1 MQGLIADYQSS
12 EHDGDPMSAENSSR
26 KKNILLLSLF
36 FIAVAAGAGAWWFK
50 VLRGSET
57 TDDAYVAGNVV
68 PVMPQV
74 AGNVVTLHADD
85 TQLVQAGMPLVEMD
99 PTDAKLALVRSEIQL
114 AQTLRQV
121 QQQMAELKQFDATIA
136 LRQAELDRV
145 AGDQNRRE
153 VLGMTNAVGKEE
165 VLHARQNVVAGKAAL
180 QVAIQQ
186 RNTLQAK
193 LKNTPLAEQPE
204 VRQAAEQVRQAWLDL
219 QRTTILSPVSGVIAK
234 RSVQVGSH
242 VAVGAPLMAVV
253 PLDQLW
259 VDANFKEVQLEHLRI
274 GQPVEL
280 SADLYGDKIVYHGEV
295 EGLAAGTGSVFSL
308 LPAQNATGNWLK
320 VVQRLPV
327 RIKLRTD
334 ELQQHP
340 LRLGLSMLVTV
351 DVGNI
356 DGPLITEAQHKATLA
371 TTESLNVD
379 LAGADE
385 RVRQIIAAN
394 RQAD

>member
-1 MQGLIADYQSS
+1 
-12 EHDGDPMSAENSSR
+12 MSAENSSR

-50 VLRGSET
+50 ELRGCES

-145 AGDQNRRE
+145 AGDQNRRK

-193 LKNTPLAEQPE
+193 LRNTPLAEQPE

-242 VAVGAPLMAVV
+242 VAVGAPLMGVV

-327 RIKLRTD
+327 RIKLRAE

-351 DVGNI
+351 DVSNT

-371 TTESLNVD
+371 TTQSLNVD

-385 RVRQIIAAN
+385 RVRQIIVAN

>member
-1 MQGLIADYQSS
+1 
-12 EHDGDPMSAENSSR
+12 MSAENSSR

-50 VLRGSET
+50 ELRGSES

-327 RIKLRTD
+327 RIKLRAE

-351 DVGNI
+351 DVSNT

-371 TTESLNVD
+371 TTQSLNVD

-385 RVRQIIAAN
+385 RVRQIIVAN

>member
-1 MQGLIADYQSS
+1 
-12 EHDGDPMSAENSSR
+12 MSAENSSR

-36 FIAVAAGAGAWWFK
+36 FIAVAAGAGAWWFRE
-50 VLRGSET
+50 LRGSES

-193 LKNTPLAEQPE
+193 LRNTPLAEQPE

-327 RIKLRTD
+327 RIKLRAE

-351 DVGNI
+351 DVSNT

-371 TTESLNVD
+371 TTQSLNVD
-379 LAGADE
+379 LACADE
-385 RVRQIIAAN
+385 RVRQIIVAN

>member
-1 MQGLIADYQSS
+1 
-12 EHDGDPMSAENSSR
+12 MSVEKSSR
-26 KKNILLLSLF
+26 KKSLLLLSLF
-36 FIAVAAGAGAWWFK
+36 FIAVAVGAGSWWFL

-57 TDDAYVAGNVV
+57 TDDAYVAGNIVS
-68 PVMPQV
+68 VMPQV
-74 AGNVVTLHADD
+74 AGNVLSLHVDD
-85 TQLVQAGMPLVEMD
+85 TQLVPAGMTLVELD

-121 QQQMAELKQFDATIA
+121 QQQMAELKQFDATID

-153 VLGMTNAVGKEE
+153 VLGLSNAVGKEE
-165 VLHARQNVVAGKAAL
+165 VLHARQNVLAGQAAL
-180 QVAIQQ
+180 RLAIQQ
-186 RNTLQAK
+186 RKTLQAK

-219 QRTTILSPVSGVIAK
+219 QRTTILSPVRGVIAK

-242 VAVGAPLMAVV
+242 VAVGSPLMAVV

-259 VDANFKEVQLEHLRI
+259 VDANFKEVQLASLRI

-280 SADLYGDKIVYHGEV
+280 KADLYGDSIVYHGEV

-327 RIKLRTD
+327 RIKLRAD

-351 DVGNI
+351 DVRNTE
-356 DGPLITEAQHKATLA
+356 GPLLTEAPAKTTLA
-371 TTESLNVD
+371 TSASLHVD
-379 LAGADE
+379 LTGADE
-385 RVRQIIAAN
+385 RIARIIADN
-394 RQAD
+394 SQAD

>member
-1 MQGLIADYQSS
+1 
-12 EHDGDPMSAENSSR
+12 MSAERSSR
-26 KKNILLLSLF
+26 NKHLLLLSLF
-36 FIAVAAGAGAWWFK
+36 FVAIAVGAGIWWFT
-50 VLRGSET
+50 VLYGSET

-74 AGNVVTLHADD
+74 AGNVITWHVED
-85 TQLVQAGMPLVEMD
+85 TQLVKAGMPLVEMD
-99 PTDAKLALVRSEIQL
+99 PTDARLALLRAETQL

-145 AGDQNRRE
+145 AGDQHRRE
-153 VLGMTNAVGKEE
+153 VLGMNNAVGKEE
-165 VLHARQNVVAGKAAL
+165 VLHARQSVIAGRAAL
-180 QVAIQQ
+180 QVAVLQ
-186 RNTLQAK
+186 RKALYVKLQNTL
-193 LKNTPLAEQPE
+193 LAEQPE
-204 VRQAAEQVRQAWLDL
+204 VRHSAELVRQAWLDL
-219 QRTTILSPVSGVIAK
+219 QRMTILSPVSGVIAK

-242 VAVGAPLMAVV
+242 VAVGTPLMAVV

-259 VDANFKEVQLEHLRI
+259 VDANFKEVQLEKFRI

-280 SADLYGDKIVYHGEV
+280 QADLYGDKITYHGEV
-295 EGLAAGTGSVFSL
+295 EGLAAGTGGVFSL

-327 RIKLRTD
+327 RIKLRAD

-351 DVGNI
+351 DVSKS
-356 DGPLITEAQHKATLA
+356 DGPLLTEAKPKAALA
-371 TTESLNVD
+371 TTQSLNVD
-379 LAGADE
+379 LRGADE
-385 RVRQIIAAN
+385 RVARIIADN
-394 RQAD
+394 SQAD

>member
-1 MQGLIADYQSS
+1 
-12 EHDGDPMSAENSSR
+12 MSVEKSSR
-26 KKNILLLSLF
+26 KKSLLLLSLF
-36 FIAVAAGAGAWWFK
+36 FIAVAVGAGSWWFW

-57 TDDAYVAGNVV
+57 TDDAYVAGNIV

-74 AGNVVTLHADD
+74 AGNVLSLHVDD
-85 TQLVQAGMPLVEMD
+85 TQLVQAGIPLVELD

-121 QQQMAELKQFDATIA
+121 QQQMAELKQFDATID

-153 VLGMTNAVGKEE
+153 VLGLSNAVGKEE
-165 VLHARQNVVAGKAAL
+165 VLHARQNVLAGQAAL
-180 QVAIQQ
+180 RLAIQQ
-186 RNTLQAK
+186 RKTLQAK

-219 QRTTILSPVSGVIAK
+219 QRTTILSPVRGVIAK

-242 VAVGAPLMAVV
+242 VAVGSPLMAIV

-259 VDANFKEVQLEHLRI
+259 VDANFKEVQLASLRI

-280 SADLYGDKIVYHGEV
+280 KADLYGDSIVYHGEV

-327 RIKLRTD
+327 RIKLRAD

-351 DVGNI
+351 DIRNT
-356 DGPLITEAQHKATLA
+356 DGPLLTEAPAKTTLA
-371 TTESLNVD
+371 TTASLHVD
-379 LAGADE
+379 LNGADE
-385 RVRQIIAAN
+385 RIARIIADN
-394 RQAD
+394 SQAD

>member
-1 MQGLIADYQSS
+1 
-12 EHDGDPMSAENSSR
+12 MSVEKSSR
-26 KKNILLLSLF
+26 KKSLLLLSLF
-36 FIAVAAGAGAWWFK
+36 FIAVALGAGSWWFL
-50 VLRGSET
+50 VLCGTES
-57 TDDAYVAGNVV
+57 TDDAYVAGNIV
-68 PVMPQV
+68 PVIPQE
-74 AGNVVTLHADD
+74 AGNVLSLHVDD
-85 TQLVQAGMPLVEMD
+85 TQLVAAGVPLVELD
-99 PTDAKLALVRSEIQL
+99 PTDAKLALARSEIQL

-121 QQQMAELKQFDATIA
+121 QQQMTELKQFDATID
-136 LRQAELDRV
+136 LRQAELDRA

-153 VLGMTNAVGKEE
+153 VLGMSNAVGKEE
-165 VLHARQNVVAGKAAL
+165 VLHARQSVLAGQAAL
-180 QVAIQQ
+180 RLAIQQ
-186 RNTLQAK
+186 RKTLQAK

-219 QRTTILSPVSGVIAK
+219 QRTTILSPVRGVIAK

-242 VAVGAPLMAVV
+242 VAVGTPLMAVV

-259 VDANFKEVQLEHLRI
+259 VDANFKEVQLASMRI

-280 SADLYGDKIVYHGEV
+280 KADLYGDSIVYHGEV

-327 RIKLRTD
+327 RIKLRAE

-351 DVGNI
+351 DVRNT
-356 DGPLITEAQHKATLA
+356 DGPLLTEAPAKTTLA
-371 TTESLNVD
+371 TTASLHVN
-379 LAGADE
+379 LSGADE
-385 RVRQIIAAN
+385 RIARIIADN
-394 RQAD
+394 SQAD

>member
-1 MQGLIADYQSS
+1 
-12 EHDGDPMSAENSSR
+12 MSVEKSSR
-26 KKNILLLSLF
+26 KKSLLLLSLF
-36 FIAVAAGAGAWWFK
+36 FIAVAVGAGSWWFW

-57 TDDAYVAGNVV
+57 TDDAYVAGNIV

-74 AGNVVTLHADD
+74 AGNVLSLHVDD
-85 TQLVQAGMPLVEMD
+85 TQLVQAGIPLVELD
-99 PTDAKLALVRSEIQL
+99 PTDAKLALARSEIQL

-121 QQQMAELKQFDATIA
+121 QQQMAELKQFDATID

-153 VLGMTNAVGKEE
+153 VLGLSNAVGKEE
-165 VLHARQNVVAGKAAL
+165 VLHARQNVLAGQAAL
-180 QVAIQQ
+180 RLAIQQ
-186 RNTLQAK
+186 RKTLQAK

-219 QRTTILSPVSGVIAK
+219 QRTTILSPVRGVIAK
-234 RSVQVGSH
+234 RSVHVGSH
-242 VAVGAPLMAVV
+242 VAVGTPLMAVV

-259 VDANFKEVQLEHLRI
+259 VDANFKEVQLASMRI

-280 SADLYGDKIVYHGEV
+280 KADLYGDSIVYHGEV

-327 RIKLRTD
+327 RIKLRAD

-351 DVGNI
+351 DVRKT
-356 DGPLITEAQHKATLA
+356 DGPLLTEAPAKTTLA
-371 TTESLNVD
+371 TSASLHVD
-379 LAGADE
+379 LSGANE
-385 RVRQIIAAN
+385 RIARIIADN
-394 RQAD
+394 SQAD

>member
-1 MQGLIADYQSS
+1 
-12 EHDGDPMSAENSSR
+12 MSVEKSSR
-26 KKNILLLSLF
+26 KKSLLLLSLF
-36 FIAVAAGAGAWWFK
+36 FIAVAVGAGSWWFW

-57 TDDAYVAGNVV
+57 TDDAYVAGNIV

-74 AGNVVTLHADD
+74 AGNVLSLHVDD
-85 TQLVQAGMPLVEMD
+85 TQLVQAGIPLVELD
-99 PTDAKLALVRSEIQL
+99 PTDAKLALARSEIQL

-121 QQQMAELKQFDATIA
+121 QQQMAELKQFDATID

-153 VLGMTNAVGKEE
+153 VLGLSNAVGKEE
-165 VLHARQNVVAGKAAL
+165 VLHARQNVLAGLAAL
-180 QVAIQQ
+180 RLAIQQ
-186 RNTLQAK
+186 RKTLQAK
-193 LKNTPLAEQPE
+193 LKNTPMAEQPE

-219 QRTTILSPVSGVIAK
+219 QRTTILSPVRGVIAK

-242 VAVGAPLMAVV
+242 VAVGTPLMAVV

-259 VDANFKEVQLEHLRI
+259 VDANFKEVQLASMRI

-280 SADLYGDKIVYHGEV
+280 KADLYGDSIVYHGEV

-327 RIKLRTD
+327 RIKLRAD

-351 DVGNI
+351 DVRNT
-356 DGPLITEAQHKATLA
+356 DGPLLTEASAKTTLA
-371 TTESLNVD
+371 TTASLHVD
-379 LAGADE
+379 LTGADE
-385 RVRQIIAAN
+385 RIARIIADN
-394 RQAD
+394 SQAD

>member
-1 MQGLIADYQSS
+1 MEIDC
-12 EHDGDPMSAENSSR
+12 MSAENSSR
-26 KKNILLLSLF
+26 KKNLLLLSLF

-50 VLRGSET
+50 VLRGNET

-99 PTDAKLALVRSEIQL
+99 PTDAKLALLRSEIQL

-280 SADLYGDKIVYHGEV
+280 NADLYGDKIVYHGEV

-327 RIKLRTD
+327 RIKLRAE

-351 DVGNI
+351 DVGNT
-356 DGPLITEAQHKATLA
+356 DGPLLTEAQHKATLA
-371 TTESLNVD
+371 TTQSLNVD

>member
-1 MQGLIADYQSS
+1 
-12 EHDGDPMSAENSSR
+12 MSAENSSR

-74 AGNVVTLHADD
+74 AGNVVTLHAED

-351 DVGNI
+351 DVGNT

>member
-1 MQGLIADYQSS
+1 
-12 EHDGDPMSAENSSR
+12 MSAENSSR

-193 LKNTPLAEQPE
+193 LRNTPLAEQPE

-327 RIKLRTD
+327 RIKLRAE

-351 DVGNI
+351 DVSNT

-371 TTESLNVD
+371 TTQSLNVD

-385 RVRQIIAAN
+385 RVRQIIVAN

>member
-1 MQGLIADYQSS
+1 
-12 EHDGDPMSAENSSR
+12 MSAENSSR
-26 KKNILLLSLF
+26 KKNLLLLSLF

-50 VLRGSET
+50 ELRGSET

-327 RIKLRTD
+327 RIKLRAE

-351 DVGNI
+351 DVGNT

-371 TTESLNVD
+371 TTQSLNVD

-385 RVRQIIAAN
+385 RVRQIIVAN

>member
-1 MQGLIADYQSS
+1 
-12 EHDGDPMSAENSSR
+12 MSAENSSR

-50 VLRGSET
+50 ELRGCES

-193 LKNTPLAEQPE
+193 LRNTPLAEQPE

-327 RIKLRTD
+327 RIKLRAE

-351 DVGNI
+351 DVSNT

-371 TTESLNVD
+371 TTQSLNVD

-385 RVRQIIAAN
+385 RVRQIIVAN

>member
-1 MQGLIADYQSS
+1 
-12 EHDGDPMSAENSSR
+12 MSVEKSSR
-26 KKNILLLSLF
+26 KKSLLLLSLF
-36 FIAVAAGAGAWWFK
+36 FIAVAVGAGSWWFW

-57 TDDAYVAGNVV
+57 TDDAYVAGNIV

-74 AGNVVTLHADD
+74 AGNVLSLHVDD
-85 TQLVQAGMPLVEMD
+85 TQLVQAGIPLVELD
-99 PTDAKLALVRSEIQL
+99 PTDAKLALARSEIQL

-121 QQQMAELKQFDATIA
+121 QQQMAELKQFDATID

-153 VLGMTNAVGKEE
+153 VLGLSNAVGKEE
-165 VLHARQNVVAGKAAL
+165 VLHARQNVLAGQAAL
-180 QVAIQQ
+180 RLAIQQ
-186 RNTLQAK
+186 RKTLQAK

-219 QRTTILSPVSGVIAK
+219 QRTTILSPVRGVIAK

-242 VAVGAPLMAVV
+242 VAVGTPLMAVV

-259 VDANFKEVQLEHLRI
+259 VDANFKEVQLASMRI

-280 SADLYGDKIVYHGEV
+280 KADLYGDSIVYHGEV

-327 RIKLRTD
+327 RIKLRAD

-351 DVGNI
+351 DVRKT
-356 DGPLITEAQHKATLA
+356 DGPLLTEAPAKTTLA
-371 TTESLNVD
+371 TSASLHVN
-379 LAGADE
+379 LSGANE
-385 RVRQIIAAN
+385 RIARIIADN
-394 RQAD
+394 SQAD

>member
-1 MQGLIADYQSS
+1 
-12 EHDGDPMSAENSSR
+12 MSVEKSSR
-26 KKNILLLSLF
+26 KKSLLLLSLF
-36 FIAVAAGAGAWWFK
+36 FIAVAVGAGSWWFW

-57 TDDAYVAGNVV
+57 TDDAYVAGNIV

-74 AGNVVTLHADD
+74 AGNVLSLHVED
-85 TQLVQAGMPLVEMD
+85 TQLVQAGIPLVELD
-99 PTDAKLALVRSEIQL
+99 PTDAKLALARSEIQL

-121 QQQMAELKQFDATIA
+121 QQQMAELKQFDATID

-153 VLGMTNAVGKEE
+153 VLGLSNAVGKEE
-165 VLHARQNVVAGKAAL
+165 VLHARQNVLAGQAAL
-180 QVAIQQ
+180 RLAIQQ
-186 RNTLQAK
+186 RKTLQAK

-219 QRTTILSPVSGVIAK
+219 QRTTILSPVRGVIAK

-242 VAVGAPLMAVV
+242 VAVGTPLMAVV

-259 VDANFKEVQLEHLRI
+259 VDANFKEVQLASMRI

-280 SADLYGDKIVYHGEV
+280 KADLYGDSIVYHGEV

-327 RIKLRTD
+327 RIKLRAD

-351 DVGNI
+351 DVRKT
-356 DGPLITEAQHKATLA
+356 DGPLLTEAPAKTTLA
-371 TTESLNVD
+371 TSASLHVD
-379 LAGADE
+379 LSGANE
-385 RVRQIIAAN
+385 RIARIIADN
-394 RQAD
+394 SQAD

>member
-1 MQGLIADYQSS
+1 
-12 EHDGDPMSAENSSR
+12 MSAENSSR

-36 FIAVAAGAGAWWFK
+36 FIAVAAGAGAWWFRE
-50 VLRGSET
+50 LRGSES

-280 SADLYGDKIVYHGEV
+280 SADLYGDKVVYHGEV

-327 RIKLRTD
+327 RIKLRAE

-351 DVGNI
+351 DVGNT

-371 TTESLNVD
+371 TTQSLNVD

-385 RVRQIIAAN
+385 RVRQIIVAN

>member
-1 MQGLIADYQSS
+1 
-12 EHDGDPMSAENSSR
+12 MSAENSSR

-50 VLRGSET
+50 ELRGSEST
-57 TDDAYVAGNVV
+57 NDAYVAGNVV

-327 RIKLRTD
+327 RIKLRAE

-351 DVGNI
+351 DVGNT

-371 TTESLNVD
+371 TTQSLNVD

-385 RVRQIIAAN
+385 RVRQIIVAN

>member
-1 MQGLIADYQSS
+1 
-12 EHDGDPMSAENSSR
+12 MSVEKSSR
-26 KKNILLLSLF
+26 KKSLLLLSLF
-36 FIAVAAGAGAWWFK
+36 FIAVAVGAGSWWFL

-57 TDDAYVAGNVV
+57 TDDAYVAGNIV

-74 AGNVVTLHADD
+74 AGNVLSLHVDD
-85 TQLVQAGMPLVEMD
+85 TQLVQAGIPLVELD
-99 PTDAKLALVRSEIQL
+99 PTDAKLALARSEIQL

-121 QQQMAELKQFDATIA
+121 QQQMAELKQFDATID

-153 VLGMTNAVGKEE
+153 VLGLSNAVGKEE
-165 VLHARQNVVAGKAAL
+165 VLHARQNVLAGQAAL
-180 QVAIQQ
+180 RLAIQQ
-186 RNTLQAK
+186 RKTLQAK

-219 QRTTILSPVSGVIAK
+219 QRTTILSPVRGVIAK

-242 VAVGAPLMAVV
+242 VAVGTPLMAVV

-259 VDANFKEVQLEHLRI
+259 VDANFKEVQLASMRI

-280 SADLYGDKIVYHGEV
+280 KADLYGDSIVYHGEV

-327 RIKLRTD
+327 RIKLRAD

-351 DVGNI
+351 DVRKT
-356 DGPLITEAQHKATLA
+356 DGPLLTEASAKTTLA
-371 TTESLNVD
+371 TTASLHVD
-379 LAGADE
+379 LTGADE
-385 RVRQIIAAN
+385 RIARIIADN
-394 RQAD
+394 SQAD

>member
-1 MQGLIADYQSS
+1 
-12 EHDGDPMSAENSSR
+12 MSVEKSSR
-26 KKNILLLSLF
+26 KKSLLLLSLF
-36 FIAVAAGAGAWWFK
+36 FIAVAVGAGSWWFW

-57 TDDAYVAGNVV
+57 TDDAYVAGNIV

-74 AGNVVTLHADD
+74 AGNVLSLHVDD
-85 TQLVQAGMPLVEMD
+85 TQLVQAGIPLVELD
-99 PTDAKLALVRSEIQL
+99 PTDAKLALARSEIQL

-121 QQQMAELKQFDATIA
+121 QQQMAELKQFDATID

-153 VLGMTNAVGKEE
+153 VLGLSNAVGKEE
-165 VLHARQNVVAGKAAL
+165 VLHARQNVLAGQAAL
-180 QVAIQQ
+180 RLAIQQ
-186 RNTLQAK
+186 RKTLQAK

-219 QRTTILSPVSGVIAK
+219 QRTTILSPVRGVIAK

-242 VAVGAPLMAVV
+242 VAVGSPLMAVV

-259 VDANFKEVQLEHLRI
+259 VDANFKEVQLASLRI

-280 SADLYGDKIVYHGEV
+280 KADLYGDSIVYHGEV

-327 RIKLRTD
+327 RIKLRAD

-351 DVGNI
+351 DVRKT
-356 DGPLITEAQHKATLA
+356 DGPLLTEAPAKTTLA
-371 TTESLNVD
+371 TSASLHVD
-379 LAGADE
+379 LSGANE
-385 RVRQIIAAN
+385 RIARSIADN
-394 RQAD
+394 SQAD

>member
-1 MQGLIADYQSS
+1 
-12 EHDGDPMSAENSSR
+12 MSVEKSSR
-26 KKNILLLSLF
+26 KKSLLLLSLF
-36 FIAVAAGAGAWWFK
+36 FIAVAVGAGSWWFW

-57 TDDAYVAGNVV
+57 TDDAYVAGNIV

-74 AGNVVTLHADD
+74 AGNVLSLHVDD
-85 TQLVQAGMPLVEMD
+85 TQLVQAGIPLVELD
-99 PTDAKLALVRSEIQL
+99 PTDAKLALARSEIQL

-121 QQQMAELKQFDATIA
+121 QQQMAELKQFDATID
-136 LRQAELDRV
+136 LRQAELDRA

-153 VLGMTNAVGKEE
+153 VLGLSNAVGKEE
-165 VLHARQNVVAGKAAL
+165 VLHARQNVLAGQAAL
-180 QVAIQQ
+180 RLAIQQ
-186 RNTLQAK
+186 RKTLQAK

-219 QRTTILSPVSGVIAK
+219 QRTTILSPVRGVIAK

-242 VAVGAPLMAVV
+242 VAVGTPLMAVV

-259 VDANFKEVQLEHLRI
+259 VDANFKEVQLASMRI

-280 SADLYGDKIVYHGEV
+280 KADLYGDSIVYHGEV

-327 RIKLRTD
+327 RIKLRAD

-351 DVGNI
+351 DVRKT
-356 DGPLITEAQHKATLA
+356 DGPLLTEAPAKTTLA
-371 TTESLNVD
+371 TSASLHVD
-379 LAGADE
+379 LSGANE
-385 RVRQIIAAN
+385 RIARIIADN
-394 RQAD
+394 SQAD

>member
-1 MQGLIADYQSS
+1 
-12 EHDGDPMSAENSSR
+12 MSAENSSR

-50 VLRGSET
+50 ELRGSES

-85 TQLVQAGMPLVEMD
+85 TQLVQAGMLLVEMD

-327 RIKLRTD
+327 RIKLRAE

-351 DVGNI
+351 DVSNT

-371 TTESLNVD
+371 TTQSLNVD

-385 RVRQIIAAN
+385 RVRQIIVAN

>member
-1 MQGLIADYQSS
+1 
-12 EHDGDPMSAENSSR
+12 MSAENSSR
-26 KKNILLLSLF
+26 KKNLLLLSLF

-74 AGNVVTLHADD
+74 AGNVVTLHVDD

-99 PTDAKLALVRSEIQL
+99 PTDAKLALLRSEIQL

-327 RIKLRTD
+327 RIKLRAE

-351 DVGNI
+351 DVGNT
-356 DGPLITEAQHKATLA
+356 DGPLLTEAQHKATLA
-371 TTESLNVD
+371 TTQSLNVD

>member
-1 MQGLIADYQSS
+1 
-12 EHDGDPMSAENSSR
+12 MSAENSSR

-50 VLRGSET
+50 ELRGCES

-280 SADLYGDKIVYHGEV
+280 SADLYGDKVVYHGEV

-327 RIKLRTD
+327 RIKLRAE

-351 DVGNI
+351 DVSNT
-356 DGPLITEAQHKATLA
+356 DGPLLTEAQHKATLA
-371 TTESLNVD
+371 TTHSLNVD
-379 LAGADE
+379 LTGADE

>member
-1 MQGLIADYQSS
+1 
-12 EHDGDPMSAENSSR
+12 MSAENSSR

-50 VLRGSET
+50 ELRGSES

-85 TQLVQAGMPLVEMD
+85 TQLVQAGMLLVEMD

-280 SADLYGDKIVYHGEV
+280 SADLYGDKVVYHGEV

-327 RIKLRTD
+327 RIKLRAE

-351 DVGNI
+351 DVSNT

-371 TTESLNVD
+371 TTQSLNVD

-385 RVRQIIAAN
+385 RVRQIIVAN

>member
-1 MQGLIADYQSS
+1 
-12 EHDGDPMSAENSSR
+12 MSVEKSSR
-26 KKNILLLSLF
+26 KKSLLLLSLF
-36 FIAVAAGAGAWWFK
+36 FIAVAVGAGSWWFW

-57 TDDAYVAGNVV
+57 TDDAYVAGNIV

-74 AGNVVTLHADD
+74 AGNVLSLHVDD
-85 TQLVQAGMPLVEMD
+85 TQLVQAGIPLVELD
-99 PTDAKLALVRSEIQL
+99 PTDAKLALARSEIQL

-121 QQQMAELKQFDATIA
+121 QQQMAELKQFDATID

-153 VLGMTNAVGKEE
+153 VLGLSNAVGKEE
-165 VLHARQNVVAGKAAL
+165 VLHARQNVLAGQAAL
-180 QVAIQQ
+180 RLAIQQ
-186 RNTLQAK
+186 RKTLQAK

-219 QRTTILSPVSGVIAK
+219 QRTTILSPVRGVIAK

-242 VAVGAPLMAVV
+242 VAVGTPLMAVV

-259 VDANFKEVQLEHLRI
+259 VDANFKEVQLASMRI

-280 SADLYGDKIVYHGEV
+280 KADLYGDSIVYHGEV

-327 RIKLRTD
+327 RIKLRAD

-351 DVGNI
+351 DVRKT
-356 DGPLITEAQHKATLA
+356 DGPLLTEASAKTTLA
-371 TTESLNVD
+371 TTASLHVD
-379 LAGADE
+379 LTGADE
-385 RVRQIIAAN
+385 RIARIIADN
-394 RQAD
+394 SQAD

>member
-1 MQGLIADYQSS
+1 
-12 EHDGDPMSAENSSR
+12 MSAENSSR
-26 KKNILLLSLF
+26 KKNILLQSLF
-36 FIAVAAGAGAWWFK
+36 FIAVAAGAGAWWFRE
-50 VLRGSET
+50 LRGSES

-193 LKNTPLAEQPE
+193 LRNTPLAEQPE

-327 RIKLRTD
+327 RIKLRAE

-351 DVGNI
+351 DVSNT

-371 TTESLNVD
+371 TTQSLNVD

-385 RVRQIIAAN
+385 RVRQIIVAN

>member
-1 MQGLIADYQSS
+1 
-12 EHDGDPMSAENSSR
+12 MSAENSSR

-50 VLRGSET
+50 ELRGSET

-327 RIKLRTD
+327 RIKLRAE

-351 DVGNI
+351 DVSNT

-371 TTESLNVD
+371 TTQSLNVD

-385 RVRQIIAAN
+385 RVRQIIVAN

>member
-1 MQGLIADYQSS
+1 
-12 EHDGDPMSAENSSR
+12 MSAENSSR

-50 VLRGSET
+50 ELRGSES

-193 LKNTPLAEQPE
+193 LRNTPLAEQPE

-327 RIKLRTD
+327 RIKLRAE

-351 DVGNI
+351 DVGNT

-371 TTESLNVD
+371 TTQSLNVD

-385 RVRQIIAAN
+385 RVRQIIVAN